1 MGQVT
6 LYLDQET
13 EKKMKAAAGAA
24 GVSSSRWVVG
34 LIREKTA
41 DEWPASIVELAGAWP
56 DMPSLDEIRATEGE
70 DVPRELL

>member
-6 LYLDQET
+6 LYLDSET

-24 GVSSSRWVVG
+24 GVSNSRWVRG

-41 DEWPASIVELAGAWP
+41 DEWPQSIVELAGSWP
-56 DMPSLDEIRATEGE
+56 DMPSLEEIRSDEGD
-70 DVPRELL
+70 DVPREPL

>member
-6 LYLDQET
+6 LYLDNET

-24 GVSSSRWVVG
+24 GVSNSRWVAS

-41 DEWPASIVELAGAWP
+41 DEWPQSIVDLAGAWP
-56 DMPSLDEIRATEGE
+56 DMPSLEEIRSGEGE
-70 DVPRELL
+70 DVPREPL